1 MPAPAKFSRDEIL
14 DAAVEQ
20 IAAAGFSGASVASI
34 ARSIGA
40 PSGSIYHRFA
50 SREHLIGALWVRTA
64 SRYGDSLG
72 DVIEAT
78 AKTELAE
85 AIVCHTFDWV
95 TENPNE
101 ATLLMR
107 FRTEDFAPGDW
118 PDDVVASIT
127 ETNDRLAQ
135 RLFLAAVEI
144 EVDPLD
150 MMLAAIDIPAATARR
165 TLLLGDP
172 DVAAHLRARAVELV
186 GSLLGV
192 GDS

>member
-1 MPAPAKFSRDEIL
+1 MPAPAKFTRDEIL

-78 AKTELAE
+78 AKAELAKV
-85 AIVCHTFDWV
+85 IVGHT
-95 TENPNE
+95 
-101 ATLLMR
+101 L
-107 FRTEDFAPGDW
+107 
-118 PDDVVASIT
+118 
-127 ETNDRLAQ
+127 
-135 RLFLAAVEI
+135 
-144 EVDPLD
+144 
-150 MMLAAIDIPAATARR
+150 
-165 TLLLGDP
+165 
-172 DVAAHLRARAVELV
+172 
-186 GSLLGV
+186 SLIHI
-192 GDS
+192 